1 MGVCVLVLLQ
11 PLPGEQAGGG
21 ALHCQPHG
29 SGENYRHLRQVRAL
43 TTVSDPYSFQ
53 SSLKYECESV
63 SRPFIDAV

>member
-1 MGVCVLVLLQ
+1 MCVCVLVLLQ

-43 TTVSDPYSFQ
+43 TTVSTCLFLQIKELLFLHDLFFP
-53 SSLKYECESV
+53 LETV
-63 SRPFIDAV
+63 